1 MDLKT
6 DDASVAGSD
15 TTATGIRSTLLN
27 IITNP
32 RVLSKLRE
40 EINAAK
46 LSWPI
51 AKDSEIR
58 QMPYLQASIREGLR
72 LFPPV
77 SGFMSK
83 EVPIDGDCWNGITF
97 PAGTR
102 IGFSMVGILR
112 QRHVWGE
119 DANEFRPERW
129 FDATPDMEATI
140 GLVFGGGKWG
150 CLGKNVAQIE
160 MNKVIVEVSLLNT
173 WEVTDANDV

>member
-1 MDLKT
+1 
-6 DDASVAGSD
+6 
-15 TTATGIRSTLLN
+15 
-27 IITNP
+27 
-32 RVLSKLRE
+32 
-40 EINAAK
+40 
-46 LSWPI
+46 
-51 AKDSEIR
+51 
-58 QMPYLQASIREGLR
+58 
-72 LFPPV
+72 
-77 SGFMSK
+77 
-83 EVPIDGDCWNGITF
+83 
-97 PAGTR
+97 
-102 IGFSMVGILR
+102 MVGILR